1 MMSCFLFI
9 FQPLVPRPRN
19 MCPWK
24 RSLLPVDFPVSNPSC
39 LPSINSSLGGDW
51 IWKWRQNI
59 RRTSAILSMQ
69 ADLHMDV
76 REEWPPEEV
85 FDQHGSCLD
94 RHVAGSRGACGW
106 GCCFPGAAGKLVFT
120 IGWAPAGNS
129 PAGDGT
135 VDPAPCKNQNAV
147 RQFRD

>member
-59 RRTSAILSMQ
+59 RRTSAEHQQSCQCRLTFIWTSGKNDHLKKSVTNMG
-69 ADLHMDV
+69 AVLTDMWLEAEVHVVEDV
-76 REEWPPEEV
+76 ASPGQRASWSSRLGGHLLVTPRLAMGPWI
-85 FDQHGSCLD
+85 QHL
-94 RHVAGSRGACGW
+94 A
-106 GCCFPGAAGKLVFT
+106 KT
-120 IGWAPAGNS
+120 K
-129 PAGDGT
+129 T
-135 VDPAPCKNQNAV
+135 Q
-147 RQFRD
+147 